1 MSTCVKIIFREE
13 NDGVD
18 VRVGYDETP
27 DATETELN
35 YAIAFAQQLSVLVQD
50 MANAQNLKKRKEDPH
65 GKA

>member
-35 YAIAFAQQLSVLVQD
+35 YAKAYARLIAGVIQGEAGAEDLT
-50 MANAQNLKKRKEDPH
+50 KKEN
-65 GKA
+65 GQ